1 MVEFDPLYRWL
12 VALDIDGTLVTQRGE
27 VSEALRTEVRR
38 VAELGH
44 EVTLATGR
52 SVADTFPILN
62 QLGISPE
69 YIVCS
74 NGATVLKRNPLEP
87 SGYSYEWVETFSPAT
102 VLSTIQ
108 PYLPEGKYAVE
119 DEYGDYYYTE
129 PFPGYSN
136 APKSH
141 KVAFNDLLFID
152 ATRVVVISP
161 DHDNGM
167 DAFLAMVE
175 KMGLHHV
182 SYSIGYT
189 AWLDIA
195 PDGVNKATGLAKIR
209 EKLGIP
215 RSHVLA
221 AGDGRNDVEML
232 EWAAAMGR
240 GVAMGNAPFEVAKV
254 ANELC
259 GPAEDDGLLPILKS
273 FR

>member
-1 MVEFDPLYRWL
+1 
-12 VALDIDGTLVTQRGE
+12 
-27 VSEALRTEVRR
+27 
-38 VAELGH
+38 
-44 EVTLATGR
+44 
-52 SVADTFPILN
+52 
-62 QLGISPE
+62 
-69 YIVCS
+69 
-74 NGATVLKRNPLEP
+74 
-87 SGYSYEWVETFSPAT
+87 
-102 VLSTIQ
+102 
-108 PYLPEGKYAVE
+108 
-119 DEYGDYYYTE
+119 
-129 PFPGYSN
+129 
-136 APKSH
+136 
-141 KVAFNDLLFID
+141 
-152 ATRVVVISP
+152 VVISP

-195 PDGVNKATGLAKIR
+195 PDGVNKATGLEKIR